1 MDVVAVPL
9 ALELA
14 AVFTGALLGGLTA
27 VDHDL
32 DILGIATLAIAGGLG
47 GGIVRDIILQDYGVA
62 AFSSSS
68 YLLTALVA
76 ALLAFFFTQIVHRL
90 KPLLFT
96 VDALSLGLFAIVGAD
111 KALRAGLLIL
121 PAILLG
127 TITAVGGGM
136 MKDSLAGDVPKLLK
150 PGTLYGLAAVAAA
163 TLFVL
168 LAEWPHTGKGTA
180 GVAAV
185 VLAAGIRGLAVK
197 LKWETRPAADLSP
210 WLFGV
215 AQRVKHRVRPRK
227 TVE

>member
-1 MDVVAVPL
+1 MASDVVNTGLKTTWTGTISWPFRACVMVWECSATWL
-9 ALELA
+9 RIRA
-14 AVFTGALLGGLTA
+14 ASASVIGIGLLSVSGL
-27 VDHDL
+27 
-32 DILGIATLAIAGGLG
+32 
-47 GGIVRDIILQDYGVA
+47 
-62 AFSSSS
+62 
-68 YLLTALVA
+68 
-76 ALLAFFFTQIVHRL
+76 
-90 KPLLFT
+90 
-96 VDALSLGLFAIVGAD
+96 DALPSFKEDSPGTRVYMFTNQPEFRD